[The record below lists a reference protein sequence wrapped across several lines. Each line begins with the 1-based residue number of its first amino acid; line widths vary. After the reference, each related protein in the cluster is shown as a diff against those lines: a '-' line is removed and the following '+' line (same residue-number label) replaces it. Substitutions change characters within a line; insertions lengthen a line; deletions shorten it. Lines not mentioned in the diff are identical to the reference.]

1 MNKSGNSP
9 HRTRLYLHLL
19 LKTFIFLGKIRKIPR
34 KCKNS
39 PWDLNSLYSS
49 GPINYNPRR
58 WGNWSW
64 VSNDIRPMT
73 GSHLWRK
80 ASLNS
85 GFQKLTQIQ
94 EYQLTMKKSNNY
106 MKNKPSWAG
115 VREASGQTC
124 CVCLKNG
131 FKIITNKRSSK
142 ND

>member
-1 MNKSGNSP
+1 MKKSGNSP

-34 KCKNS
+34 KWKNS

-85 GFQKLTQIQ
+85 GFQKLTQRK

-106 MKNKPSWAG
+106 MNNKPSWAR
-115 VREASGQTC
+115 VREASERTNM
-124 CVCLKNG
+124 LYLFKKWILNYNKKNG
-131 FKIITNKRSSK
+131 F
-142 ND
+142 